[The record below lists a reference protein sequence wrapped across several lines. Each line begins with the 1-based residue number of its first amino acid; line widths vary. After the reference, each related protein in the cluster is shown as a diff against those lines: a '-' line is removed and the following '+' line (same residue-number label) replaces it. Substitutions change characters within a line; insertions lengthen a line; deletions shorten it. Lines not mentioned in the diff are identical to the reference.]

1 MNVFTL
7 YSPFMFFKWSDT
19 EKAFG
24 KRSREDKALS
34 SLVKDQIGN
43 TDINTADMYINRL

>member
-1 MNVFTL
+1 M
-7 YSPFMFFKWSDT
+7 YSHRIVHL
-19 EKAFG
+19 
-24 KRSREDKALS
+24 RSSSEAILKKLLLKDQETDKALS